1 MIELMVAAAL
11 PLVVPEAPW
20 KDGAKVEESDV
31 NVTAGYNWK
40 GKCGFVCPHYDKR
53 GNILL
58 NPSFESGDRYW
69 NASWKE
75 TSKWISD
82 EISTNYAHSG
92 THSLCPAGGHHTK
105 ISQVVLREKTR
116 YAVSCWALNPNG
128 DGVPVCQVSAKGD
141 RASAKSVELKPVQGA
156 KGRKGEWIRLSGVL
170 ETPAKL
176 HECSIFVGVGKGNY
190 YDDFQV
196 EEGELTDYRGNP
208 FGLDLVLDSPEV
220 HYSDARTDAKPRIV
234 LTGPKGATGEV
245 SVKVKDFF
253 NRRVA
258 AVEQKFD
265 LASGA
270 LEIALDDATLPK
282 GILVAEVTVR
292 PLAGIP
298 LRSSPKGPL
307 GGVRAAPLQGDQSLR
322 DWKPFT
328 DYLRWAK
335 IDYLANRQKNKRLMG
350 SVGDPEYLADSP
362 NAERMYR
369 LNAHFGFGATSYCG
383 RWNFKDPKHYEYLP
397 GPDDL
402 ALAKKYGIDL
412 FGHGFGACSGGRMW
426 LNAQNASIW
435 EGKVSREGYT
445 WMSDKGYPEEFLL
458 WQETNVCAVVKRH
471 PELRHWALG
480 TEPDHKTDGERESF
494 VQLMLRI
501 YKGMKAG
508 NPDADL
514 MPYGSYN
521 MFQQGRASVIDM
533 MRRIKRADPD
543 ADRHFPYIEIHTYRE
558 LPERPEVEEDLVAF
572 IEGLKDAGYPD
583 IKVKTG
589 EGSYYMPVVNSPNGM
604 VPWTGVGHKD
614 SYSHIALPTYDI
626 GWGEQIAAALT
637 VRETAVYYKH
647 SDRVLENTSWTPR
660 FLDGKR
666 AIAWLAANAA
676 LGNLLGDATIVRDI
690 RFAVGSRAYVFDDG
704 HGSTVALCWKGDSNF
719 DKGDVG
725 GTTMVLGA
733 GCLVPGE
740 LEVIDLMGNR
750 CAIEQSNNPNNRT
763 ITVPLSGFPVYLK
776 VANAKRAALVEAI
789 ETCEVAA
796 DMEKLPLQL
805 VMKLLAPTE
814 AELKVVNPLTR
825 PLEADIEVG
834 GKTTH
839 VALAAKTS
847 QAIRCTLPAPVS
859 YTAFAD
865 VSVPVK
871 ATFRG
876 KVFEESYATRAIAV
890 TKVSGKPDWSKI
902 PAAPVAH
909 RRSRVENPKREWRGA
924 KDISAT
930 AQLAYDADN
939 LYLRVNVTDDRLV
952 LPAAVPDDWQDRY
965 AFDAVQLFFDAF
977 GNGREKEKFG
987 SVGYDMDDF
996 SYELLPSN
1004 ATSAVVYRRLAP
1016 DHQFT
1021 GGALTGYQSKVV
1033 EGGIPC
1039 AIEPFEGGYSY
1050 VVAFPKAYIRPLP
1063 LDGTMTPGLSLEIYD
1078 SDEDGDPERHW
1089 IGKGSWLVSD
1099 IPGGSGAF
1107 QSPHRYTTLVF
1118 ER

>member
-1 MIELMVAAAL
+1 MIELMMAAAL
-11 PLVVPEAPW
+11 SLVVPEAPW
-20 KDGAKVEESDV
+20 KDGAKAEESDV

-69 NASWKE
+69 SLAWNE
-75 TSKWISD
+75 TSRWGTD

-92 THSLCPAGGHHTK
+92 THSFSPRTRGHNM

-128 DGVPVCQVSAKGD
+128 DGAAPCSIGVRGD
-141 RASAKSVELKPVQGA
+141 MTSAKSVKLVPVGGA
-156 KGRKGEWIRLSGVL
+156 KPGKGEWVRYTGTL
-170 ETPAKL
+170 ETPANL
-176 HECSIFVGVGKGNY
+176 HECVMIVGMVPGYY
-190 YDDFQV
+190 YDDFQI

-208 FGLDLVLDSPEV
+208 FGLDLVLDSPEE
-220 HYSDARTDAKPRIV
+220 HYSDARTDAKPRIR
-234 LTGPKGATGEV
+234 LTGPKDAKGEV

-265 LASGA
+265 LSSGA
-270 LEIALDDATLPK
+270 LEIALDDAALPK
-282 GILVAEVTVR
+282 GILVAEVTV
-292 PLAGIP
+292 
-298 LRSSPKGPL
+298 
-307 GGVRAAPLQGDQSLR
+307 
-322 DWKPFT
+322 KPDPRLTTNNQQLTTLFT

-335 IDYLANRQKNKRLMG
+335 IDYLDNTQKNKRLMG
-350 SVGDPEYLADSP
+350 AVLNPPHVSAEP
-362 NAERMYR
+362 NVERLYR
-369 LNAHFGFGATSYCG
+369 LNAHFGFGATSYCNCG
-383 RWNFKDPKHYEYLP
+383 FDYSDPNHFENMP
-397 GPDDL
+397 NADDL
-402 ALAKKYGIDL
+402 ALIRKYGLDN
-412 FGHGFGACSGGRMW
+412 FGQPLSSGSNGRMW
-426 LNAQNASIW
+426 VNGQDTDMW
-435 EGKVSREGYT
+435 KGKVRRGGYV
-445 WMSDKGYPEEFLL
+445 WNDESYSEDFLL
-458 WQETNVCAVVKRH
+458 WMETNVCAIAKRH
-471 PELRHWALG
+471 PALNHWAMP
-480 TEPDHKTDGERESF
+480 TEPDHHTSAQRDAYA
-494 VQLMLRI
+494 QLLLRI
-501 YKGMKAG
+501 YKGIKAG

-543 ADRHFPYIEIHTYRE
+543 ADKYFPYIEIHTYRE
-558 LPERPEVEEDLVAF
+558 LPERPDVEDDLVAF

-614 SYSHIALPTYDI
+614 AYSHIAVPTYDL

-647 SDRVLENTSWTPR
+647 SDRVIENTSWTPR

-666 AIAWLAANAA
+666 TIAWLAANAA
-676 LGNLLGDATIVRDI
+676 LGKMLGDATIVKDI

-704 HGSTVALCWKGDSNF
+704 HGSTVAICWKGDEAF
-719 DKGDVG
+719 DRGDVG
-725 GTTMVLGA
+725 GTTMALKMRD
-733 GCLVPGE
+733 E
-740 LEVIDLMGNR
+740 DLEVFDMMGNQVKVEGEG
-750 CAIEQSNNPNNRT
+750 EQRK
-763 ITVPLSGFPVYLK
+763 IILPLSGFPIYLK
-776 VANAKRAALVEAI
+776 VSNAKRQALIEAL
-789 ETCEVAA
+789 ETCEIAA

-805 VMKLLAPTE
+805 VMKLLTPTE

-825 PLEADIEVG
+825 PLAADIEIG

-847 QAIRCTLPAPVS
+847 QSIRCTLSTPVS
-859 YTAFAD
+859 YAAFAD
-865 VSVPVK
+865 VAVPVK
-871 ATFRG
+871 VAFRG
-876 KVFEESYATRAIAV
+876 KVFEEKYATRALAV
-890 TKVSGKPDWSKI
+890 TKVPGSPDWSKI
-902 PAAPVAH
+902 PAAPVENH
-909 RRSRVENPKREWRGA
+909 RRTGMGDSKQPWTGA
-924 KDISAT
+924 PDFAAT
-930 AQLAYDADN
+930 VQLAYDADN

-952 LPAAVPDDWQDRY
+952 WPEEAPDDWQSQY
-965 AFDAVQLFFDAF
+965 AWDAVQLYFDAF

-1004 ATSAVVYRRLAP
+1004 ATTAVVYRRLAP
-1016 DHQFT
+1016 DHQFR

-1033 EGGIPC
+1033 EGDIPC
-1039 AIEPFEGGYSY
+1039 TIEPFEGGYSY
-1050 VVAFPKAYIRPLP
+1050 VVTFPKAYIRPLP
-1063 LDGTMTPGLSLEIYD
+1063 LDGTVTPGFSLEIYD
-1078 SDEDGDPERHW
+1078 RDNCEKPKAWWDNSKSAAWMLP
-1089 IGKGSWLVSD
+1089 D
-1099 IPGGSGAF
+1099 IPGENGAF

>member
-1 MIELMVAAAL
+1 MMIGLMMAAAL

-20 KDGAKVEESDV
+20 KDGAKVEESDE

-40 GKCGFVCPHYDKR
+40 GKCGFVCPQYDKK

-69 NASWKE
+69 SASWNE
-75 TSKWISD
+75 TSIWPADSIV
-82 EISTNYAHSG
+82 TNCAHSG
-92 THSLCPAGGHHTK
+92 THSFFPRTRGHNM

-128 DGVPVCQVSAKGD
+128 DGGVPCSIGARGD
-141 RASAKSVELKPVQGA
+141 MASAKSVKLVPVGGA
-156 KGRKGEWIRLSGVL
+156 KPRKGEWVRYAGTL
-170 ETPAKL
+170 ETPANL
-176 HECSIFVGVGKGNY
+176 HECVMSVGMVPGFY

-196 EEGELTDYRGNP
+196 EEGELTDYCGNP

-220 HYSDARTDAKPRIV
+220 HYSDARVDAKPRIK
-234 LTGPKGATGEV
+234 LTGPKDAKGEV

-258 AVEQKFD
+258 AVEHKFE

-270 LEIALDDATLPK
+270 LEIALDDASLPK

-292 PLAGIP
+292 PLAE
-298 LRSSPKGPL
+298 
-307 GGVRAAPLQGDQSLR
+307 RAAPLQGDQSLR

-335 IDYLANRQKNKRLMG
+335 IDYLDNTQKNKRLQGAVMNPPHV
-350 SVGDPEYLADSP
+350 S
-362 NAERMYR
+362 AEPDVERLYR
-369 LNAHFGFGATSYCG
+369 LNAHFGFGATSYCNCG
-383 RWNFKDPKHYEYLP
+383 FDYGDPNHFENMP
-397 GPDDL
+397 NADDF
-402 ALAKKYGIDL
+402 ALIRKYGL
-412 FGHGFGACSGGRMW
+412 AVFGQPLSSGSAGRMW
-426 LNAQNASIW
+426 VNGQDMDMW
-435 EGKVSREGYT
+435 KGKVRRGGYV
-445 WMSDKGYPEEFLL
+445 WNDESYSEDFLL
-458 WQETNVCAVVKRH
+458 WMETNVCAIAKRH
-471 PELRHWALG
+471 PELKHWAMP
-480 TEPDHKTDGERESF
+480 TEPDHHTSAQRDAYA
-494 VQLMLRI
+494 QLLLRI
-501 YKGMKAG
+501 TKGIKNG
-508 NPDADL
+508 NPAADL
-514 MPYGSYN
+514 MPYGAYN
-521 MFQQGRASVIDM
+521 MAQQGRTSVIDM
-533 MRRIKRADPD
+533 MRRLKRGDPD
-543 ADRHFPYIEIHTYRE
+543 ADKLFPYIEIHTYRE
-558 LPERPEVEEDLVAF
+558 LPEAPDVEDDLVAF

-589 EGSYYMPVVNSPNGM
+589 EGSYYMPVINSPNGM
-604 VPWTGVGHKD
+604 VPWASVHHKD
-614 SYSHIALPTYDI
+614 LYSKIAVPTYDL
-626 GWGEQIAAALT
+626 GWGEQIGAALT

-647 SDRVLENTSWTPR
+647 ADRVIENTSWTPR

-666 AIAWLAANAA
+666 TIAWLAANAA
-676 LGNLLGDATIVRDI
+676 LGNLLGDASIVRDI

-725 GTTMVLGA
+725 GTRMVLGA
-733 GCLVPGE
+733 GCLVPGA

-763 ITVPLSGFPVYLK
+763 ITLPLSGIPFYLK
-776 VANAKRAALVEAI
+776 VANAKRAALIEAL

-825 PLEADIEVG
+825 PLEADVEVG

-839 VALAAKTS
+839 VALGGKAS
-847 QAIRCTLPAPVS
+847 QAIRCTLSKPVL

-871 ATFRG
+871 VTFRG
-876 KVFEESYATRAIAV
+876 KVFEEKFATRALAV
-890 TKVSGKPDWSKI
+890 KKVCGKPDWSKM
-902 PAAPVAH
+902 PAAPVVH
-909 RRSRVENPKREWRGA
+909 RRPTSSNPKREWRGE
-924 KDISAT
+924 KDFSAT

-952 LPAAVPDDWQDRY
+952 LPAVVPDDWQGRY
-965 AFDAVQLFFDAF
+965 AFDSVQLFFDAF

-987 SVGYDMDDF
+987 STGYDMDDF

-1004 ATSAVVYRRLAP
+1004 ATTAVVYRRLAP

-1021 GGALTGYQSKVV
+1021 GGALTGYRSNVV
-1033 EGGIPC
+1033 EGDIPC

-1063 LDGTMTPGLSLEIYD
+1063 LDGSMTPGFSLEIYD

-1099 IPGGSGAF
+1099 IPGENGAF